1 MEKDS
6 GSVLDEAELEDKMP
20 PIESSEMDNKIGAAG
35 IVGSMLHLQTKH
47 KVEDNRKVENRAM
60 DQYSVVTETLF
71 SQQAL
76 KQEFFKNAKERAP
89 GNKAMEIFF

>member
-1 MEKDS
+1 LEKDS

-20 PIESSEMDNKIGAAG
+20 PIESSEMDNKIGATS

-71 SQQAL
+71 SQ
-76 KQEFFKNAKERAP
+76 
-89 GNKAMEIFF
+89 